1 VSKKKSLWK
10 NGNMIWVWVF
20 LIGGAVTGIIAK
32 GAILLNGLERRE
44 ERVVKLESY
53 KTENEKVTVEIK
65 KDIEYVK
72 DKVDNIDKKLD
83 RALRR

>member
-1 VSKKKSLWK
+1 VSKRKSLWK

-20 LIGGAVTGIIAK
+20 LIGGAVIGIIAK
-32 GAILLNGLERRE
+32 GAILLNDLERRE

-53 KTENEKVTVEIK
+53 KTENEKVTVEMK